1 MTTLIQLI
9 TAFLGSLGFAMLFN
23 IRKDKLL
30 LCSLGGLLA
39 WSVYLSAGF
48 LSGNDVIRYF
58 LASIVFTIYAEIMAR
73 IKKTPATIFIVSA
86 AIPLIP
92 GGYLYETMQYVM
104 LHDWASFSAKGLT
117 TLLLAFAI
125 VAGMLVA
132 VTLRQILLALAASN

>member
-1 MTTLIQLI
+1 
-9 TAFLGSLGFAMLFN
+9 MLFN
-23 IRKDKLL
+23 VRKDKLL

-39 WSVYLSAGF
+39 WSVYLAAGCI
-48 LSGNDVIRYF
+48 SSSDVVRYF
-58 LASIVFTIYAEIMAR
+58 IASIIFTIYAEIMAR
-73 IKKTPATIFIVSA
+73 IKKTPATTFIVSA

-104 LHDWASFSAKGLT
+104 LKDFASFSSKGLW

-132 VTLRQILLALAASN
+132 VTLRDILLFFTKKSNI